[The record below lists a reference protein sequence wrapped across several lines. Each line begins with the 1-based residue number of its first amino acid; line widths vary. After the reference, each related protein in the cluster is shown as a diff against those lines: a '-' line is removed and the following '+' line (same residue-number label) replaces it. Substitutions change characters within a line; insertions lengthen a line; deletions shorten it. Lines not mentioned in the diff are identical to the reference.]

1 MAALD
6 TNVLVRLL
14 VDDDAAQCAAAARL
28 VRNASSRGEAL
39 FVPITVSLETEW
51 VLRHR
56 YGYDRGRVTRALS
69 DLLSTTELSFE
80 AESALE
86 LALLLSEKTQADFSD
101 CLHVALAVRA
111 GERPLWTFDKA
122 AAKLPD
128 ARLLRS

>member
-14 VDDDAAQCAAAARL
+14 VDDDAAQCAAVARL
-28 VRNASSRGEAL
+28 LRRARTDFDAL

-56 YGYDRGRVTRALS
+56 YGYDRGRVTHALS

-86 LALLLSEKTQADFSD
+86 LALLLSEQGQADFSD

-111 GERPLWTFDKA
+111 GERPLWTLDKA

-128 ARLLRS
+128 ARLLPA